1 VSIDATKV
9 KTAGNIDGAVSVS
22 VLVSKKSA
30 GKRIEVILLFDP
42 FRNV

>member
-1 VSIDATKV
+1 
-9 KTAGNIDGAVSVS
+9 
-22 VLVSKKSA
+22 VLVIKKSA